1 MQAIQFSTPRPR
13 HARWFEVE
21 NEFGIQLS
29 KAVAGV
35 LTPEQALDKAQKG
48 IKELLAR

>member
-1 MQAIQFSTPRPR
+1 MTAIMYSRPRPR

-29 KAVAGV
+29 KAVAG
-35 LTPEQALDKAQKG
+35 ALDPQEALDAAQKG
-48 IKELLAR
+48 IEELLAR